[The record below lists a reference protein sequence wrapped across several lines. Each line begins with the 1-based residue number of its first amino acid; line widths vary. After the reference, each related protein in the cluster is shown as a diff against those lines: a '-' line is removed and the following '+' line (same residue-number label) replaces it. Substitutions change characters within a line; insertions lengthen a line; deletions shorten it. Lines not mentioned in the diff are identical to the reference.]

1 MNILLHVLPEDIE
14 HGQKNSGSNCAIARA
29 IKRQLPYAAN
39 VLVGE
44 MIIQIDNKKWILPN
58 SIASWIATFDLGW
71 QPEPISILL
80 PERNVDEEVKWEL
93 LEKA

>member
-1 MNILLHVLPEDIE
+1 MKNQKDWVDIYYE
-14 HGQKNSGSNCAIARA
+14 HTFTRSSR
-29 IKRQLPYAAN
+29 RYRTPYAAN